1 MLLLKM
7 EIKVTNIEEMETIY
21 IGDAD
26 EFLFINDNDEE
37 LEILLNE
44 LERMKMGSGKI
55 YFGNFGEKFLIEK
68 DFEF

>member
-1 MLLLKM
+1 M
-7 EIKVTNIEEMETIY
+7 EIKVTNIEEMKTIY

-44 LERMKMGSGKI
+44 LERMEMGSGKI